1 MIKALAAGA
10 ATVAVGTAI
19 AVVFPAKQAG
29 DYMLLVA
36 AGLSW
41 AFTILY
47 GTRSRWRLLNAG
59 RSLLYVMLSLSIVLT
74 QNALSVY
81 LQNYFGRGVFRVDM
95 YLCLSVALAAML
107 VTLWR
112 IQRSDKHTRCPNADP
127 TIGIAST
134 DGADR

>member
-1 MIKALAAGA
+1 MRALAAGA

-19 AVVFPAKQAG
+19 AVIFPAKQAG
-29 DYMLLVA
+29 DLLLLIA
-36 AGLSW
+36 AGVSW
-41 AFTILY
+41 TFTILY

-81 LQNYFGRGVFRVDM
+81 FQNYFGRGVFRVDM

-112 IQRSDKHTRCPNADP
+112 IQRSDRHTRCPNADP
-127 TIGIAST
+127 TVGIEPT
-134 DGADR
+134 TGELR

>member
-1 MIKALAAGA
+1 MRALAAGA
-10 ATVAVGTAI
+10 ATVAVGTTI
-19 AVVFPAKQAG
+19 AVIFPAKQAG
-29 DYMLLVA
+29 DLLLLIA
-36 AGLSW
+36 AGVSW
-41 AFTILY
+41 TFTILY

-81 LQNYFGRGVFRVDM
+81 FQNYFGRGVFRVDM

-112 IQRSDKHTRCPNADP
+112 IQRSDKRTRCPNADP
-127 TIGIAST
+127 TVGIAPT
-134 DGADR
+134 DGAGR